1 MGRCEKER
9 ADFKQ
14 QKADHRFCLP
24 NLDIA
29 ARAFFAHGHMITGQ
43 ARLCP
48 STSTRPL
55 DNSANANDALRSSWS
70 VSRSLRALLSHTLQ
84 MV

>member
-29 ARAFFAHGHMITGQ
+29 ARSFFAHGHVHHWLGP
-43 ARLCP
+43 AL
-48 STSTRPL
+48 SV

-70 VSRSLRALLSHTLQ
+70 VSRSLRALLSHSLQ